1 MLEKLFHKKPNNWE
15 MIVVFIASTVGLIA
29 SFVLSQ
35 EALILASNADA
46 VLDCSLNAVINCATV
61 ASHWSATI
69 FGFPSSF
76 IGMVTMPVVMTI
88 SMSVLAGA
96 KYPKWFMRATQ
107 AGVVAGLF
115 FALWMLYMS
124 FAVIGVF
131 CPWCLL
137 FDAMMIIMFF
147 GVTRYNVLG
156 DYCIGNKTQAK
167 QIKSWFNKK
176 YDIVVMISLITVI
189 ILMII
194 GKYGAELF
202 S

>member
-76 IGMVTMPVVMTI
+76 IGMVAMPVVMTI
-88 SMSVLAGA
+88 SMSIIAGA

-147 GVTRYNVLG
+147 GVTRYNILN
-156 DYCIGNKTQAK
+156 DYCPVSKK
-167 QIKSWFNKK
+167 LSHRLKPWFEKK
-176 YDIVVMISLITVI
+176 YDIVIMISLMTLI
-189 ILMII
+189 ILAII